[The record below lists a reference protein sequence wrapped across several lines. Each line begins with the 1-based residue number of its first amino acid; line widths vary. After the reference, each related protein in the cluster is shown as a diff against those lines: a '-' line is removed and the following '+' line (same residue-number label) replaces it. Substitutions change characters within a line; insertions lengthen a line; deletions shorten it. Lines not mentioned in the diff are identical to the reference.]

1 VNPGALV
8 LPALRWRE
16 DGDFAHEQPVI
27 DAALEFGAGGFIVF
41 GGTEASVR
49 RLTDDLRAAAGRPL
63 LIASDLERG
72 AGQQVRGL
80 AELPTPLALAA
91 LDDLAVVRGAGALT
105 AAQALSVG
113 INWVFAPVADLDLEP
128 DNPIVQTRAF
138 GADPEQVAALVAA
151 WITGCEGVGALSCA
165 KHWPGHGRTRTD
177 SHDVL
182 PVVEAAAELL
192 RGTDF
197 VPFRAAVDAGVS
209 SIMTAHVAYP
219 SLDPSRTPATLSEPI
234 LSLLRNELGFQG
246 TIVSDAL
253 IMEGALGGRTEAE
266 AACEAVRAGIDLL
279 LYPTDP
285 SAVARALD
293 RAAGVDSALRAR
305 VDASLARYEFVLR
318 QVPAG
323 PAVPDGESG
332 SAVAA
337 ADWLLSLPLL
347 RGHAP
352 RLRMPVELVV
362 IDDDLGGRWPAVPS
376 DHVAEVLRARGVPL
390 GPGGSRIVLAFASP
404 RASKGRAGF
413 GPASLAALGEEAG
426 RADLMVL
433 FGHPRLVAELPGA
446 APVVLA
452 WHRQRLMQA
461 AVARWLSGRLA

>member
-16 DGDFAHEQPVI
+16 DGDFAHEEPVI
-27 DAALEFGAGGFIVF
+27 EAALRFGAGGFIVF

-49 RLTDDLRAAAGRPL
+49 RLTSDLRAAGGRPL

-113 INWVFAPVADLDLEP
+113 INWVLAPVADLDLEA

-138 GADPEQVAALVAA
+138 GADPARVASLVAE
-151 WITGCEGVGALSCA
+151 WIIGCEAIGALSCA

-182 PVVEAAAELL
+182 PVVDTPADLL
-192 RGTDF
+192 RGTDML
-197 VPFRAAVDAGVS
+197 PFRAAVDVGVS

-219 SLDPSRTPATLSEPI
+219 SLDPARAPATLSAPI
-234 LSLLRNELGFQG
+234 LAILRDELGFRG
-246 TIVSDAL
+246 PIVSDAM
-253 IMEGALGGRTEAE
+253 IMEGALGGRTES
-266 AACEAVRAGIDLL
+266 AAAIAAVRAGVDLL

-285 SAVARALD
+285 ATVARALV
-293 RAAGVDSALRAR
+293 AEAGRDPDLRAR
-305 VDASLARYEFVLR
+305 VDASLARYETAVR
-318 QVPAG
+318 QVQVG
-323 PAVPDGESG
+323 PTASDGESG
-332 SAVAA
+332 SASAA
-337 ADWLLSLPLL
+337 ADWLLSGPLL
-347 RGHAP
+347 RGTAP
-352 RLRMPVELVV
+352 RLRMPLELVLV
-362 IDDDLGGRWPAVPS
+362 DDDQDGRWPAVPA
-376 DHVAEVLRARGVPL
+376 DHVAEVLRARGVTL
-390 GPGGSRIVLAFASP
+390 GQGGSRVALAFASP

-413 GPASLAALGEEAG
+413 GPESLARLEAA
-426 RADLMVL
+426 RDADLVVL
-433 FGHPRLVAELPGA
+433 FGHPRLAAELPDEP
-446 APVVLA
+446 PVVLA

-461 AVARWLSGRLA
+461 AVGRWLAGKIG

>member
-1 VNPGALV
+1 VNPGSLV

-16 DGDFAHEQPVI
+16 DGDFAHEAPVI
-27 DAALEFGAGGFIVF
+27 EAALRFGAGGFIVF

-49 RLTDDLRAAAGRPL
+49 RLTSELRAAAGRPL

-138 GADPEQVAALVAA
+138 GDDPARVATLVAE
-151 WITGCEGVGALSCA
+151 WIIGCEAMGALSCA

-182 PVVEAAAELL
+182 PVVDAPAELL
-192 RGTDF
+192 RRTDML
-197 VPFRAAVDAGVS
+197 PFRAAVDVGVS

-219 SLDPSRTPATLSEPI
+219 SLDPTRTPATLSAPI
-234 LSLLRNELGFQG
+234 LSILRDELGFQG
-246 TIVSDAL
+246 TIVSDAM
-253 IMEGALGGRTEAE
+253 IMEGALGGRTEG
-266 AACEAVRAGIDLL
+266 AAAIAAVRAGIDLL

-285 SAVARALD
+285 AAVAHALD
-293 RAAGVDSALRAR
+293 AAAGQDPELRAR
-305 VDASLARYEFVLR
+305 IDASLARYESALR
-318 QVPAG
+318 QAPDG
-323 PAVPDGESG
+323 PIAADGESG
-332 SAVAA
+332 SAPAA

-347 RGHAP
+347 RGTAP
-352 RLRMPVELVV
+352 RLRMPLELVLV
-362 IDDDLGGRWPAVPS
+362 DDDQGGRWPAVPA
-376 DHVAEVLRARGVPL
+376 DHVAEVLRARGVTL
-390 GPGGSRIVLAFASP
+390 GPGGSRVVLAFASP

-413 GPASLAALGEEAG
+413 GPESLSRLDAS
-426 RADLMVL
+426 RDADLAVL
-433 FGHPRLVAELPGA
+433 FGHPRLAAELPEA
-446 APVVLA
+446 MPVALA

-461 AVARWLSGRLA
+461 AVARWLSGRIG

>member
-1 VNPGALV
+1 MNPGSLI

-27 DAALEFGAGGFIVF
+27 DAALGFGAGGFILF

-49 RLTDDLRAAAGRPL
+49 KLTAELRASAGRPL

-105 AAQALSVG
+105 AAQAHSVG

-138 GADPEQVAALVAA
+138 GDDPARVATLVAQ
-151 WITGCEGVGALSCA
+151 WIIGCEALGALSCA

-177 SHDVL
+177 SHDML
-182 PVVEAAAELL
+182 PVVDAPADLL
-192 RGTDF
+192 RRSDML
-197 VPFRAAVDAGVS
+197 PFRAAVEAGVS

-219 SLDPSRTPATLSEPI
+219 SLDPTGAPATRSEPI
-234 LSLLRNELGFQG
+234 LSILREELGFHG
-246 TIVSDAL
+246 PIVSDAM
-253 IMEGALGGRTEAE
+253 IMEGALGGRSEAE
-266 AACEAVRAGIDLL
+266 AAREAVRAGIDLL

-285 SAVARALD
+285 PAVARALD
-293 RAAGVDSALRAR
+293 AAAGHDQVFRAR
-305 VDASLARYEFVLR
+305 IDASLARYEAVLR
-318 QVPAG
+318 RA
-323 PAVPDGESG
+323 PDGPTVADGDSG
-332 SAVAA
+332 SAAAA
-337 ADWLLSLPLL
+337 ADWLLALPLL
-347 RGHAP
+347 RGTAP
-352 RLRMPVELVV
+352 RLRMPLELVLV
-362 IDDDLGGRWPAVPS
+362 DDDQGGRWPAVPP
-376 DHVAEVLRARGVPL
+376 DHVAEVLRAGGVTL
-390 GPGGSRIVLAFASP
+390 GPGGSRIVLGFASP

-413 GPASLAALGEEAG
+413 GPESLARLAAS
-426 RADLMVL
+426 RDADLVVL
-433 FGHPRLVAELPGA
+433 FGHPRLGAELPGA
-446 APVVLA
+446 SPVVLA

-461 AVARWLSGRLA
+461 AAARWLSGRII

>member
-1 VNPGALV
+1 MNPGSLV

-16 DGDFAHEQPVI
+16 DGDFAHEEPVI
-27 DAALEFGAGGFIVF
+27 EAALRFGAGGFIVF

-49 RLTDDLRAAAGRPL
+49 RLTADLRVAAGRPL
-63 LIASDLERG
+63 LIGSDLERG

-138 GADPEQVAALVAA
+138 GDDPARVASLVAE
-151 WITGCEGVGALSCA
+151 WVVGCEAMGALSCA

-182 PVVEAAAELL
+182 PVVDAPADLL
-192 RGTDF
+192 RGTDML
-197 VPFRAAVDAGVS
+197 PFRAAVEAGVS

-219 SLDPSRTPATLSEPI
+219 SLDATRTPATLSAPI
-234 LSLLRNELGFQG
+234 LSILRDELGFHG
-246 TIVSDAL
+246 TIVSDAM
-253 IMEGALGGRTEAE
+253 IMEGALGGRTEGD
-266 AACEAVRAGIDLL
+266 AAIAALGAGIDLI

-285 SAVARALD
+285 AGVAHAVDA
-293 RAAGVDSALRAR
+293 AAGQDPGLRAR
-305 VDASLARYEFVLR
+305 VNASFARYETALR
-318 QVPAG
+318 QASDG
-323 PAVPDGESG
+323 PSVSGGESG
-332 SAVAA
+332 SATAA

-347 RGHAP
+347 RGTAP
-352 RLRMPVELVV
+352 RLRLPLELVV

-376 DHVAEVLRARGVPL
+376 DHVADVLRSTGVTL
-390 GPGGSRIVLAFASP
+390 GSGGSRVVLAFASP

-413 GPASLAALGEEAG
+413 GPESLAMLSASRE
-426 RADLMVL
+426 ADLAVL
-433 FGHPRLVAELPGA
+433 FGHPRLGAELPEA
-446 APVVLA
+446 LPVVLA

-461 AVARWLSGRLA
+461 AVARWLAGRIG

>member
-1 VNPGALV
+1 VNSGTLV

-16 DGDFAHEQPVI
+16 DGDFGHEEPVI
-27 DAALEFGAGGFIVF
+27 EAALRFGAGGFILF

-49 RLTDDLRAAAGRPL
+49 RLTSDLRAAAGRPL

-138 GADPEQVAALVAA
+138 GDDPERAAALVAQ
-151 WITGCEGVGALSCA
+151 WIIGCEATGALSCA

-182 PVVEAAAELL
+182 PVVDASAELL
-192 RGTDF
+192 RRIDM
-197 VPFRAAVDAGVS
+197 VPFRAAVEAGVS

-219 SLDPSRTPATLSEPI
+219 SLDPTRAPATLSAPI
-234 LSLLRNELGFQG
+234 LALLRDELGFQG
-246 TIVSDAL
+246 TVVSDAM
-253 IMEGALGGRTEAE
+253 IMEGALGGRTET
-266 AACEAVRAGIDLL
+266 AAAIAAVRAGIDLL

-285 SAVARALD
+285 AAVAHALD
-293 RAAGVDSALRAR
+293 AAAGQDPGLRAR
-305 VDASLARYEFVLR
+305 VDASLLRYETALR
-318 QVPAG
+318 QAPAG
-323 PAVPDGESG
+323 PIVADIGTG
-332 SAVAA
+332 SAPAA

-347 RGHAP
+347 RGTAP
-352 RLRMPVELVV
+352 RLRMPLDLVLV
-362 IDDDLGGRWPAVPS
+362 DDDLGGRWPAVPS
-376 DHVAEVLRARGVPL
+376 DHVAEVLRARGVTL
-390 GPGGSRIVLAFASP
+390 GPGGSRVLLAFASP

-413 GPASLAALGEEAG
+413 GPESLARLDAS
-426 RADLMVL
+426 RDADLVVL
-433 FGHPRLVAELPGA
+433 FGHPRLAAELPEP

-461 AVARWLSGRLA
+461 AVARWLAGRIG

>member
-1 VNPGALV
+1 MNPGSLV

-16 DGDFAHEQPVI
+16 DGDFAHERPVI
-27 DAALEFGAGGFIVF
+27 EAALRFGAGGFIVF

-49 RLTDDLRAAAGRPL
+49 RLTSDLRAAAGRPL

-138 GADPEQVAALVAA
+138 GADPERVAMLVGE
-151 WITGCEGVGALSCA
+151 WIIGCEATGALSCA

-182 PVVEAAAELL
+182 PVVDAPADLL
-192 RGTDF
+192 RRIDM

-219 SLDPSRTPATLSEPI
+219 SLDATRAPATLSAPI
-234 LSLLRNELGFQG
+234 LSILRDELGFRG
-246 TIVSDAL
+246 TIVSDAM
-253 IMEGALGGRTEAE
+253 IMEGALGGRTEG
-266 AACEAVRAGIDLL
+266 AAAIAAVRAGIDLI

-285 SAVARALD
+285 AAVARALD
-293 RAAGVDSALRAR
+293 AAAGQDPGLRAR
-305 VDASLARYEFVLR
+305 VDASLARYETALR
-318 QVPAG
+318 QAPDG
-323 PAVPDGESG
+323 PIAADGESG
-332 SAVAA
+332 SATAA

-347 RGHAP
+347 RGTAP
-352 RLRMPVELVV
+352 RLRQPLELIL

-376 DHVAEVLRARGVPL
+376 DHVAEVLRSRGVTL
-390 GPGGSRIVLAFASP
+390 GSGGSRVVLAFASP

-413 GPASLAALGEEAG
+413 GPESLAMLDASRE
-426 RADLMVL
+426 ADLVVL
-433 FGHPRLVAELPGA
+433 FGHPRLAAELRGPM
-446 APVVLA
+446 PVVLA

-461 AVARWLSGRLA
+461 AVARWLAGRIG

>member
-1 VNPGALV
+1 VNPGSLV

-16 DGDFAHEQPVI
+16 DGDFAHEEPVI
-27 DAALEFGAGGFIVF
+27 EAALRDGAGGFIVF

-49 RLTDDLRAAAGRPL
+49 RLTADLRTAAGRPL

-138 GADPEQVAALVAA
+138 GGDPSRVGTLVAE
-151 WITGCEGVGALSCA
+151 WITGCEALGALSCA

-182 PVVEAAAELL
+182 PVVDVPADLL
-192 RGTDF
+192 RRTDML
-197 VPFRAAVDAGVS
+197 PFRAAVDAGVS

-219 SLDPSRTPATLSEPI
+219 SLDATGAPATLSASI
-234 LSLLRNELGFQG
+234 LSILRDELGFQG
-246 TIVSDAL
+246 AIVSDAM
-253 IMEGALGGRTEAE
+253 IMEGALGGRTEG
-266 AACEAVRAGIDLL
+266 AAAIAAVRAGIDLI

-285 SAVARALD
+285 AAVARALD
-293 RAAGVDSALRAR
+293 AAAGQDPGLRAR
-305 VDASLARYEFVLR
+305 VDASLARYETALR
-318 QVPAG
+318 QAPDG
-323 PAVPDGESG
+323 AVVADGESG
-332 SAVAA
+332 SATAA

-347 RGHAP
+347 RGTAP
-352 RLRMPVELVV
+352 RLRLPLELVLV
-362 IDDDLGGRWPAVPS
+362 DDDLGGRWPAVPS
-376 DHVAEVLRARGVPL
+376 DHVAEVLRSRGVTL
-390 GPGGSRIVLAFASP
+390 GSGGSRVVLAFASP

-413 GPASLAALGEEAG
+413 GPQSLAMLDAS
-426 RADLMVL
+426 RDADLVVL
-433 FGHPRLVAELPGA
+433 FGHPRLAAELPGGP
-446 APVVLA
+446 PVVLA

-461 AVARWLSGRLA
+461 AVARWLAGRME

>member
-1 VNPGALV
+1 MNPGSLI

-16 DGDFAHEQPVI
+16 DGDFAHETPVI
-27 DAALEFGAGGFIVF
+27 EAALRFGAGGFIVF
-41 GGTEASVR
+41 GGTEASVG
-49 RLTDDLRAAAGRPL
+49 RLTAELRAGAGRPL
-63 LIASDLERG
+63 LIAADLERG

-113 INWVFAPVADLDLEP
+113 INWIFAPVADLDLEP

-138 GADPEQVAALVAA
+138 GADPPRVAALVAE
-151 WITGCEGVGALSCA
+151 WIIGCETMGALSCA

-182 PVVEAAAELL
+182 PVVDAPADLL
-192 RGTDF
+192 RRTDM

-219 SLDPSRTPATLSEPI
+219 SLDPTRAPATLSAPI
-234 LSLLRNELGFQG
+234 LSILRDELGFRG
-246 TIVSDAL
+246 SIVSDAM
-253 IMEGALGGRTEAE
+253 IMEGALGGRTEC
-266 AACEAVRAGIDLL
+266 AAAIAAVRAGIDLL

-285 SAVARALD
+285 AAVAHALD
-293 RAAGVDSALRAR
+293 AAAGQDAQLRAR
-305 VDASLARYEFVLR
+305 VDAALTRYASALQR
-318 QVPAG
+318 AG
-323 PAVPDGESG
+323 DGPIAPDGESG
-332 SAVAA
+332 SAPAA

-347 RGHAP
+347 RGTAP
-352 RLRMPVELVV
+352 RLRMPLELVLV
-362 IDDDLGGRWPAVPS
+362 DDDLGGRWPAVPA
-376 DHVAEVLRARGVPL
+376 DHVAEVLRARGVTL
-390 GPGGSRIVLAFASP
+390 GPGGSRVVLAFASP

-413 GPASLAALGEEAG
+413 GPESLAMLDAS
-426 RADLMVL
+426 RDADLVVL
-433 FGHPRLVAELPGA
+433 FGHPRLAAELPDA
-446 APVVLA
+446 VPVVLA

-461 AVARWLSGRLA
+461 AVARWLSGRIG

>member
-1 VNPGALV
+1 VNPGSLV

-16 DGDFAHEQPVI
+16 DGDFAHEEPVI
-27 DAALEFGAGGFIVF
+27 EAALRFGAGGFIVF

-49 RLTDDLRAAAGRPL
+49 RLTADLRTGAGRPL

-138 GADPEQVAALVAA
+138 GDDPARVATLVAE
-151 WITGCEGVGALSCA
+151 WIIGCEAMGALSCA

-182 PVVEAAAELL
+182 PMVDAPADLL
-192 RGTDF
+192 RQTDM
-197 VPFRAAVDAGVS
+197 VPFRAAVDVGVS

-219 SLDPSRTPATLSEPI
+219 SLDPTRTPATLSAPI
-234 LSLLRNELGFQG
+234 LSILRDELGFHG
-246 TIVSDAL
+246 TIVSDAM
-253 IMEGALGGRTEAE
+253 IMEGALGGRTEA
-266 AACEAVRAGIDLL
+266 AASIAAVRAGIDLL

-285 SAVARALD
+285 AAVARALD
-293 RAAGVDSALRAR
+293 AAAGQDAGLRAR
-305 VDASLARYEFVLR
+305 VDVSLARYETALR
-318 QVPAG
+318 QVEDG
-323 PAVPDGESG
+323 PTASDGESG
-332 SAVAA
+332 SAPAA

-347 RGHAP
+347 RGTAP
-352 RLRMPVELVV
+352 RLRLPLELIL

-376 DHVAEVLRARGVPL
+376 GHVAEVLGARGVTL
-390 GPGGSRIVLAFASP
+390 GSGGSRVVLAFASP

-413 GPASLAALGEEAG
+413 GAESLAMLDAS
-426 RADLMVL
+426 RDADLVVL
-433 FGHPRLVAELPGA
+433 FGHPRLAAELPGA
-446 APVVLA
+446 QPVVLA

-461 AVARWLSGRLA
+461 AVARWLAGRIG